1 MKKTY
6 IALLLLLLIITSPLF
21 AIGFGYHVLEI
32 RTIPDFGKGVFPS
45 SLKYQFNFPVPDFVG
60 GNTTELAFRLDNGLV
75 YRTLNQDP
83 ATGRE
88 FSKYPELLAA
98 SGFTKDDSRE
108 YSVQF
113 DEFSLHFSQGLLK
126 TPMSDKDL
134 LRVEAAFGGRFE
146 NAFENLFFMYDENH
160 TSGVFNSSYGVER
173 FPDNVWNGAPELE
186 RRSDGLRSLF
196 STFLNFQFDIN
207 MLRDDWTKKQGVKLA
222 FDYRYSPKSLPMNDG
237 TADFSKLTI
246 DLSAAYTIGAAPMS
260 SKPELSWISSV
271 IGADVR
277 YRFLMGDSIPQYAI
291 QDSIF
296 GVIPPKTEHLIL
308 GRGYLTVFGPQIT
321 TKDLYPYVSVF
332 GDVALSFGKE
342 LNSIDDE
349 WITEYVGSVG
359 LKAEFN
365 IYNFASLWYEIGYV
379 VRDSFSLVRH
389 PVKGR
394 FGISFGV

>member
-1 MKKTY
+1 MKKIVLITV
-6 IALLLLLLIITSPLF
+6 LLIMLTLPAFS
-21 AIGFGYHVLEI
+21 IGFGYHILEM
-32 RTIPDFGKGVFPS
+32 RSEPEFANGTFPS
-45 SLKYQFNFPVPDFVG
+45 SLKYQFNFPVPDFIG
-60 GNTTELAFRLDNGLV
+60 GSVTELTFRLDNGLI
-75 YRTLNQDP
+75 YRSLDQDP
-83 ATGRE
+83 VTGKLY
-88 FSKYPELLAA
+88 SKYPELLSEA
-98 SGFTKDDSRE
+98 GFKEGDRRD

-113 DEFSLHFSQGLLK
+113 DEFALLFSQGILR
-126 TPMSDKDL
+126 TPLSDKDL
-134 LRVEAAFGGRFE
+134 FRLEASFGGRFE
-146 NAFENLFFMYDENH
+146 NAFERLFFMYDENH
-160 TSGVFNSSYGVER
+160 TSGVFSSSYGVER
-173 FPDNVWNGAPELE
+173 FPDNVWNGAPELKKK
-186 RRSDGLRSLF
+186 SDGLRSLF